1 MAYNPRDRH
10 VEAII
15 DAFLQNRSTE
25 QSQDYVARG
34 RRFSGFDVKQLN
46 QDWIMATRS
55 WLARKAQTIEQTMD
69 DLASELRL
77 RGLQPPYD
85 AVKRELNDCSAST
98 PYAERRQAQ
107 AVQHA
112 RPRDGALARHFHAP
126 PNQIDLLDRMGIR
139 VDGHHAP

>member
-1 MAYNPRDRH
+1 MAHNPRDRH

-55 WLARKAQTIEQTMD
+55 WLARKAQTIEQRMD

-85 AVKRELNDCSAST
+85 AVKQELNDCSAST
-98 PYAERRQAQ
+98 TYAERRQAQ
-107 AVQHA
+107 AE
-112 RPRDGALARHFHAP
+112 LARR
-126 PNQIDLLDRMGIR
+126 IDEFVRHRKPALN
-139 VDGHHAP
+139 